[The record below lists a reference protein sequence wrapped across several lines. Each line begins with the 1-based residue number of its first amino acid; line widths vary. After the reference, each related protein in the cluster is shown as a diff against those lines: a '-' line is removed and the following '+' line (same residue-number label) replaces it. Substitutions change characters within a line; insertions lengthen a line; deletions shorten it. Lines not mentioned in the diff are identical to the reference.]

1 MLKKKFR
8 EIRIKDQVWIHKNTI
23 KDEKK
28 NENLNLD
35 PSFGIHNCMSVP
47 GPSPNCF
54 CLCCLAKAHSICF
67 CSRISFIKSW
77 SSMLHLLLPWREIPA
92 LKGSCLFWGKKLKKK
107 KAVKNM
113 QNAFP
118 DASEES
124 RHALALGQ
132 LLALGELKALVADPH
147 VQSSENN
154 GCLWQPVI
162 INSFQHK
169 QHILKHWNSSRRK
182 VSQSHPHPHIII
194 KALFPPVS

>member
-1 MLKKKFR
+1 MFKKKFR

-107 KAVKNM
+107 KKQWKICKMLFLMLQKNPGMLSLSASSWRWGSWKHLWLTHMFRAVKTM
-113 QNAFP
+113 AVF
-118 DASEES
+118 DS
-124 RHALALGQ
+124 
-132 LLALGELKALVADPH
+132 
-147 VQSSENN
+147 
-154 GCLWQPVI
+154 LW
-162 INSFQHK
+162 
-169 QHILKHWNSSRRK
+169 L
-182 VSQSHPHPHIII
+182 
-194 KALFPPVS
+194 